1 MESLKGNLGLPTETL
16 TAPPRDDENL
26 ALQALL
32 RSSRFSFVLL
42 APICVLLG
50 LGTAWSSIDSVN
62 IGLLLLL
69 FLVTVLAHMSVNL
82 LNEYLDFQSGLDLHT
97 QRTPFSGGTGF
108 LPEKPQA
115 ARYVLWHALA
125 TLLATCL
132 IGCYLVWQ
140 VGIWLLPLGII
151 GVLLVLTYTSVLN
164 RFAFLCWVAPGLG
177 FGGVMVLGAHYVLT
191 GQFNSSVFLASLVVF
206 FLVNNLLLLNQF
218 PDIEADR
225 QAGRRHLLVKYGVK
239 PSVYAYGLGAL
250 VVPVI
255 IIAAVVNGV
264 WSVWALAALI
274 PWVLSLFSLLTAWR
288 YGEQLAEHTPAM
300 AANVAA
306 TLLVPSVLTVAL
318 ILS

>member
-1 MESLKGNLGLPTETL
+1 MESLKNISTDTL
-16 TAPPRDDENL
+16 TAPTGDDENL

-50 LGTAWSSIDSVN
+50 LGTAWSSIASVN
-62 IGLLLLL
+62 IGMLLLL
-69 FLVTVLAHMSVNL
+69 FLVSVLAHMSVNL

-140 VGIWLLPLGII
+140 VGIWLLPLGIV
-151 GVLLVLTYTSVLN
+151 GVFLVLAYTSVLN
-164 RFAFLCWVAPGLG
+164 RFAFLCWAAPGLG

-191 GQFNSSVFLASLVVF
+191 SQFNISVFLASLVVF

-218 PDIEADR
+218 PDIAADR
-225 QAGRRHLLVKYGVK
+225 QAGRRHLLVRYGVK
-239 PSVYAYGLGAL
+239 SGVYAYGLGAL

-255 IIAAVVNGV
+255 VVAAVINAV
-264 WSVWALAALI
+264 WPAWALAALI
-274 PWVLSLFSLLTAWR
+274 PWTFSLFSLLTAWR
-288 YGEQLAEHTPAM
+288 YGERLAEHTPAM
-300 AANVAA
+300 AANVVA
-306 TLLVPSVLTVAL
+306 TLLVPSVLTAVLVLA
-318 ILS
+318 